1 MPALKAF
8 GGLKLWEP
16 LREPSDGPLAR
27 LGSLEVRLAAT
38 AAEVRKAQRLRY
50 KVFYQEGGAIADA
63 KTAIARRDIDSFDAF
78 CEHLVVVDNG
88 EGGAAKRKPKIVGTC
103 RLLRQEVAERHGGFY
118 SAGEFEIGDLIA
130 RNSNQRFLEVGR
142 SCVIAPYRNMR
153 TLELLWSGIWGYVIS
168 RHFDVLI
175 GCGSLKGTD
184 PSQLGLPLAYLHHY
198 RAAPELWN
206 TRARSDRFVDM
217 NCMPKDAIDIED
229 AQRMLPSLIRGYLR
243 LGAYIGNG
251 AAIDY
256 QFGTT
261 DVLIVLPVSAMN
273 ARFIER
279 LGQLVVSRA
288 A

>member
-1 MPALKAF
+1 
-8 GGLKLWEP
+8 
-16 LREPSDGPLAR
+16 
-27 LGSLEVRLAAT
+27 
-38 AAEVRKAQRLRY
+38 
-50 KVFYQEGGAIADA
+50 
-63 KTAIARRDIDSFDAF
+63 
-78 CEHLVVVDNG
+78 
-88 EGGAAKRKPKIVGTC
+88 
-103 RLLRQEVAERHGGFY
+103 
-118 SAGEFEIGDLIA
+118 
-130 RNSNQRFLEVGR
+130 
-142 SCVIAPYRNMR
+142 
-153 TLELLWSGIWGYVIS
+153 
-168 RHFDVLI
+168 
-175 GCGSLKGTD
+175 
-184 PSQLGLPLAYLHHY
+184 
-198 RAAPELWN
+198 
-206 TRARSDRFVDM
+206 M